1 MPRGHAGPG
10 RQTSPS
16 TYHLGVLGVFL
27 AQLVF
32 SLLAAKVQ
40 PPFKHRAAAAHCAE
54 WPSLVTAPQ
63 KLKLGCMLL
72 TLWTQALL

>member
-16 TYHLGVLGVFL
+16 THRLGVIGVFL

-32 SLLAAKVQ
+32 SLLAVKAQ
-40 PPFKHRAAAAHCAE
+40 PSFKHRTASAHCAG

-72 TLWTQALL
+72 TLLRQALL